1 MKDLRSDAKCT
12 CSWFKLEPGSGQ
24 YANYFRLITPSQGLT
39 LFSRISPDPT
49 FLNYT
54 EKNFYADQ
62 LFGFIWEDMK
72 VDKVEFNLDS
82 GKIISSTPIT
92 LAEQVLTNNSD
103 SEQEMSFS
111 VNKSVTNSSTF
122 EYSTGFTVTIGM
134 EFSGARSPIY
144 SLVCG
149 AVC

>member
-1 MKDLRSDAKCT
+1 M
-12 CSWFKLEPGSGQ
+12 
-24 YANYFRLITPSQGLT
+24 T
-39 LFSRISPDPT
+39 LFSRSTPDPT
-49 FLNYT
+49 FWNHT

-103 SEQEMSFS
+103 TEQEMSFS

-134 EFSGARSPIY
+134 EFGG
-144 SLVCG
+144 V
-149 AVC
+149 